1 MKKELISK
9 DMVDGQ
15 LVEQTLSFWFN
26 NEDLQIRSPFPEY
39 IRPDLKRTATQAFYV
54 WLNGLSEGAEKEL
67 NDEMI
72 GEKFEEIL
80 FEEGLKLVHTEDEK
94 ISINYPFLPRLSDVI
109 NANDESEKSVI
120 IDRSVVK
127 EDDVVFLLIKLEK
140 VSDKTVWETKFE
152 LPK

>member
-9 DMVDGQ
+9 DLVDGQ

-39 IRPDLKRTATQAFYV
+39 IRPDLKRVATQTFYV

-80 FEEGLKLVHTEDEK
+80 FEEGLKLVQTEDEK
-94 ISINYPFLPRLSDVI
+94 ITINYPFLPRLNDTI

-140 VSDKTVWETKFE
+140 DADKTVWETKFE